1 MPRLPALVTRNH
13 SLVDYRT
20 LGADLKAIGG
30 MERTLFT
37 DLERVVK
44 AHK

>member
-1 MPRLPALVTRNH
+1 MDGGSDGRDATG
-13 SLVDYRT
+13 